1 MGNLGTSLRSIWC
14 CVIVADFGPALK
26 DSCDRFRTSGEPGDS
41 DSQQNIA
48 IDQCDLSASA
58 LHPMV
63 STSFLDVSNT
73 SHFSLQNLPY
83 GVFAP
88 SSGGSRRIGVALGSN
103 VIDLAA
109 LSKAG
114 LFPGAHLQQSQCFSK
129 VKLRPHTVYSCLLP
143 YARFLLTASP

>member
-1 MGNLGTSLRSIWC
+1 
-14 CVIVADFGPALK
+14 
-26 DSCDRFRTSGEPGDS
+26 
-41 DSQQNIA
+41 
-48 IDQCDLSASA
+48 
-58 LHPMV
+58 MV

-88 SSGGSRRIGVALGSN
+88 SSGGTKRVGVALGSN

-114 LFPGAHLQQSQCFSK
+114 LFSGAHLQQSQCFSK
-129 VKLRPHTVYSCLLP
+129 VKLRPQTAYS
-143 YARFLLTASP
+143 FLIHAS

>member
-1 MGNLGTSLRSIWC
+1 
-14 CVIVADFGPALK
+14 
-26 DSCDRFRTSGEPGDS
+26 
-41 DSQQNIA
+41 
-48 IDQCDLSASA
+48 
-58 LHPMV
+58 MV

-88 SSGGSRRIGVALGSN
+88 SSGGTRRVGVALGSN

-114 LFPGAHLQQSQCFSK
+114 LFSGAHLQQSQCFSK
-129 VKLRPHTVYSCLLP
+129 VKLRPQAAYSFRRH
-143 YARFLLTASP
+143 ASGLTAAP